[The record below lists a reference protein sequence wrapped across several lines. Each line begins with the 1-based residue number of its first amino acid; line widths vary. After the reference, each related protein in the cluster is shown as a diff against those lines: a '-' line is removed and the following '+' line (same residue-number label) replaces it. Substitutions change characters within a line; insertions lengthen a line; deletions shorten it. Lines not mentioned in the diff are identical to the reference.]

1 MPQQKRKAST
11 IASAKIAED
20 AGSGRKRKSDA
31 KEEHHPS
38 TKETDKSKGDVETEQ
53 NVSEDK
59 VNEAPDNKRRKKQ
72 LVAQDVHE
80 DNGTNG
86 NEPPSEHDQM
96 LIDEYDKDV
105 ESRKK
110 TEKHNG
116 KSEQTVDKEISKV
129 QDELRKELEK
139 KLTQNT
145 VEKGHICFFYRP
157 KVKREYYIT

>member
-38 TKETDKSKGDVETEQ
+38 TKETDKSKGGVETEQ
-53 NVSEDK
+53 SVSDDK
-59 VNEAPDNKRRKKQ
+59 NEASDNKRRKKQ
-72 LVAQDVHE
+72 LAAQDIHE

-96 LIDEYDKDV
+96 LIDDINKDV
-105 ESRKK
+105 ESHK
-110 TEKHNG
+110 TTDKHNG
-116 KSEQTVDKEISKV
+116 KSEQAADEEVNKV
-129 QDELRKELEK
+129 QNELK
-139 KLTQNT
+139 K
-145 VEKGHICFFYRP
+145 
-157 KVKREYYIT
+157 

>member
-31 KEEHHPS
+31 KEEHH
-38 TKETDKSKGDVETEQ
+38 KETDKSKGDVETEQ
-53 NVSEDK
+53 NVSDDKK
-59 VNEAPDNKRRKKQ
+59 VNEAPENKRRKKQ
-72 LVAQDVHE
+72 PVAQDIRE

-96 LIDEYDKDV
+96 LIDEYDK
-105 ESRKK
+105 
-110 TEKHNG
+110 HNG
-116 KSEQTVDKEISKV
+116 KSEQAVDKEVNKV
-129 QDELRKELEK
+129 QTELRKELEK
-139 KLTQNT
+139 NMAQNI

-157 KVKREYYIT
+157 KVKREKCFNHVNLVFT